1 MAAISSMPF
10 LKVLV
15 LWFGLAFGLFVGAL
29 VLLIIGRGIFVLAYP
44 RCNVREELVEK
55 DNLALALVF
64 AGYVLG
70 LSIALGGTLVG
81 PSLTIRSAFYD
92 LLVYGALA
100 IVMMLISHFINDK
113 VILRHFDNIKEIIDD
128 RNCGTGIVVAANH
141 IAMGLIVFG
150 AISGEGNFLTALVF
164 WALGQIALVLVT
176 LFYNFILPF
185 DLHKEIERDNVAV
198 GVSFAGVLVAT
209 GNIVRYAIQGDFVS
223 WRHDI
228 TFFVGVMIFGA
239 VVLPVAR
246 FVIDKFILIGR
257 SLTDELVHQ
266 EKPNIGAGAV
276 EASVYI
282 ALSFLIGWSIA

>member
-1 MAAISSMPF
+1 MASLATASFFKIF
-10 LKVLV
+10 G
-15 LWFGLAFGLFVGAL
+15 LWIALAFGLLVGAL
-29 VLLIIGRGIFVLAYP
+29 ILLVIGRGVFVLAYP

-70 LSIALGGTLVG
+70 ISIALGGTLVG
-81 PSLTIRSAFYD
+81 PSLTVRSAFID
-92 LLVYGALA
+92 LAIYGTLA
-100 IVMMLISHFINDK
+100 IVLMLISHFVNDK
-113 VILRHFDNIKEIIDD
+113 VILRHFDNIKEIIVD

-141 IAMGLIVFG
+141 VAMGLIVFG
-150 AISGEGNFLTALVF
+150 AISGEGTILTALIF
-164 WALGQIALVLVT
+164 WMLGQIALVLVT

-185 DLHKEIERDNVAV
+185 DLHKEIEQDNVAV
-198 GVSFAGVLVAT
+198 GVSFAGVLIAT

-223 WRHDI
+223 WSRDLL
-228 TFFVGVMIFGA
+228 FFVGVMIFGA
-239 VVLPVAR
+239 IVLPIAR
-246 FVIDKFILIGR
+246 FVVDKFLLIGR

-266 EKPNIGAGAV
+266 QKPNIGAGAV